1 MHYTIQP
8 CVLRFK
14 QPATTSRG
22 TYLDRK
28 IWYIHL
34 HEGNFHGLGECA
46 PLYDLSCDYCEDMYG
61 QIDKACRSLVDLGR
75 IDYDAWADYPS
86 IVFALETALL
96 SLRGAQ
102 RGNNLC
108 LFDNT
113 FTRCETPITIN
124 GLVWMGS
131 YDEMVARVEE
141 KLKGGFKCIKIKI
154 GAIAFDRELALL
166 TSLRR
171 RFPTEKLQIRVDA
184 NGGFSPVE
192 AREVLERLHELDVH
206 SIEQPIRQHQWAQMA
221 RLCRET
227 PVPIALDEELIG
239 INRLEDKQRLL
250 DTVMPQYIILKPTLH
265 GGIYGCEQW
274 IEEARR
280 RNIGFWITSALESN
294 VGLNAISQW
303 AAQTTDCTFP
313 QGLGTGQLF
322 EKNFPLT
329 DLSLEGDKLWFR
341 SEQQR
346 RFEKEVARFENEF
359 RSASSTVEMK
369 TSGSTGRPKKFL
381 AEKSRMISSAEATL
395 SFLGLKKGDTALLCL
410 PMDYVAGK
418 MMVVRSVVGELRLVS
433 VLPSS
438 HPFRTL
444 DFSPVFA
451 ALTPMQVAETLT
463 NARET
468 SLMKGV
474 RQLIIG
480 GGSLSPSLEEKLR
493 LFPNN
498 VWSTYGMTETL
509 SHIAMR
515 RVNGGSGERGYKPLP
530 GVEVTLTEDN
540 RLCIN
545 APRVSDEKIVTN
557 DLAELMADG
566 SFFVMGR
573 KDNVVCS
580 GGIKLQI
587 ELIERKLSS
596 HTSLPFVL
604 TCVAD
609 EKLGEALVLLYRE
622 GDDVSTLE
630 SVCREVLDRYEV
642 PRRFLPVDAL
652 PLTETQKPD
661 RAFAKAIADRILG
674 LNKI

>member
-1 MHYTIQP
+1 MHYSIQP

-14 QPATTSRG
+14 RPATTSRG

-28 IWYIHL
+28 LWYIHL
-34 HEGNFHGLGECA
+34 FEDNYHGIGECA
-46 PLYDLSCDYCEDMYG
+46 PLYDLSCDYREEMYG
-61 QIDKACRSLVDLGR
+61 LIDKACRSLIDLGR
-75 IDYDAWADYPS
+75 IDYEAWEDYPS
-86 IVFALETALL
+86 VVFALETALL

-108 LFDNT
+108 LYDNA
-113 FTRCETPITIN
+113 FTRSERPITIN

-141 KLKGGFKCIKIKI
+141 KLAAGFKCIKIKI
-154 GAIAFDRELALL
+154 GAIGFEKELALL
-166 TSLRR
+166 RGLRR
-171 RFPTEKLQIRVDA
+171 RFPREDLQIRVDA

-192 AREVLERLHELDVH
+192 AREVLDQLHLLHIH
-206 SIEQPIRQHQWAQMA
+206 SIEQPIRQHRWAEMA
-221 RLCRET
+221 QLCSES

-239 INRLEDKQRLL
+239 VNRLEDKQRLL
-250 DTVMPQYIILKPTLH
+250 DTVKPQYIILKPTLH
-265 GGIYGCEQW
+265 GGIHGCEQW

-322 EKNFPLT
+322 EQNFSQT

-341 SEQQR
+341 SERQR
-346 RFEKEVARFENEF
+346 RFEKEVARFEKDFESN
-359 RSASSTVEMK
+359 SPTVEMK
-369 TSGSTGRPKKFL
+369 TSGSTGSPKKFL
-381 AEKSRMISSAEATL
+381 AEKSRMIASAEATL
-395 SFLGLKKGDTALLCL
+395 SFLGLQRGDTALLCL
-410 PMDYVAGK
+410 PVEYVAGK
-418 MMVVRSVVGELRLVS
+418 MMVVRSVVGRLHLVC
-433 VLPSS
+433 VEPSS
-438 HPFRTL
+438 HPFRTF

-463 NARET
+463 NERET
-468 SLMKGV
+468 DLMKGV

-480 GGSLSPSLEEKLR
+480 GGSLSPNLEEKLR
-493 LFPNN
+493 KFPNS
-498 VWSTYGMTETL
+498 VWSTYGMTETF
-509 SHIAMR
+509 SHVAMR
-515 RVNGGSGERGYKPLP
+515 RVNGERAERGYRPLP
-530 GVEVTLTEDN
+530 GVEVTLSADSC
-540 RLCIN
+540 LCIN
-545 APRVSDEKIVTN
+545 APRVCDEKIVTN
-557 DLAELMADG
+557 DLAEIMADG
-566 SFFVMGR
+566 SFVILGR
-573 KDNVVCS
+573 RDNVVCS

-587 ELIERKLSS
+587 ELIEQKLSF

-622 GDDVSTLE
+622 GDDVLLLRSL
-630 SVCREVLDRYEV
+630 CREVLDRYEV
-642 PRRFLPVDAL
+642 PRHFLAVENL

-661 RAFAKAIADRILG
+661 RAAAKAIASRVSEEG
-674 LNKI
+674 